1 MFIPYFLIAFLITI
15 VMLTK
20 HDIFI
25 FYRNFI
31 KGKRLMMDWLYPL
44 NMSIFKARLFLKFF
58 RFLFTSL
65 TLFTIF
71 YFSEISFFRAM
82 QEDIS
87 PQETE
92 EEIEPDDTDRD
103 LSNDQRSSKEEKS
116 KKTNFHQK
124 GEPFL
129 FYYLLSS
136 IVLLIGLW
144 IETHF
149 SYQKE
154 DNFFLEEV
162 VKDLTL
168 ADLNIYLS
176 HFLITVSSKGTAKKN
191 TSLQF
196 ISQKKEISIEP
207 LKKLINFL
215 FQYAEKEKVHYKFLP
230 QESLIFSQDVY
241 FFCDSYL
248 PTEDLTIKKGVYL
261 FAKDYAL
268 LKFFRPYLLQ
278 SSKESL
284 LLTDLREN
292 LLISVFGNH
301 QRDSFPKIDFNQLW
315 QDINHNKGKK
325 EGQLDQLLL
334 IFLQE
339 VYHFSKRNKKSN
351 S

>member
-1 MFIPYFLIAFLITI
+1 
-15 VMLTK
+15 
-20 HDIFI
+20 
-25 FYRNFI
+25 
-31 KGKRLMMDWLYPL
+31 
-44 NMSIFKARLFLKFF
+44 
-58 RFLFTSL
+58 
-65 TLFTIF
+65 
-71 YFSEISFFRAM
+71 M